1 MPHVRWRYAPGR
13 KLKQKVGEGELR
25 KGSVSRVVSEEGLM
39 EKVVF
44 DEAQKEMIEGV
55 VWISAGRAGLQVQ
68 RH

>member
-1 MPHVRWRYAPGR
+1 
-13 KLKQKVGEGELR
+13 
-25 KGSVSRVVSEEGLM
+25 M

-55 VWISAGRAGLQVQ
+55 VWISGRGGGGLQVQ